1 MKKYLVYILSNKYN
15 KYNKYK
21 KYFITINIITYYG
34 NN

>member
-1 MKKYLVYILSNKYN
+1 MKKYLVYILSN